1 MKHLTAYAASVAE
14 FATAMM
20 FNVYADDDPD
30 LRVNRIRDI
39 IDSPRWPIYLVAAR
53 VFIRS

>member
-1 MKHLTAYAASVAE
+1 MKRLTAYAASVAE

-30 LRVNRIRDI
+30 LRVSRIRDI
-39 IDSPRWPIYLVAAR
+39 MDSPRWPIYLVAAR
-53 VFIRS
+53 VFFK